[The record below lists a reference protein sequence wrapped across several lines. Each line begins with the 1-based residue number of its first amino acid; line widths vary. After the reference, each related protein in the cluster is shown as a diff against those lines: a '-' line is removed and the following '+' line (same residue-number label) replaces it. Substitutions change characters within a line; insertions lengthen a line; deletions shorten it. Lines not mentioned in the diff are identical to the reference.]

1 MNEPGAYTVKK
12 PMSSTPT
19 GTIVFEVNI
28 TVDCCTIEREY
39 ADSDNIKTQY
49 SISKGPKGWV
59 LGCSHD
65 QVLPKITGYTKPK
78 LDADA
83 CMAYDAGFFIW
94 HLEEMADDE
103 WVKV

>member
-1 MNEPGAYTVKK
+1 
-12 PMSSTPT
+12 MSSTPADT
-19 GTIVFEVNI
+19 TVFEVKI
-28 TVDCCTIEREY
+28 TADRCMIQHEY
-39 ADSDNIKTQY
+39 AGSESTKAQY
-49 SISKGPKGWV
+49 RISKGPKGWL

-65 QVLPKITGYTKPK
+65 QVLPEIRGYTKPK

-94 HLEEMADDE
+94 RLEAVADDE